1 MMDLQSLAN
10 IGEFIG
16 AIVVVLSLFYLAI
29 QVRQSTEAQRTEN
42 YAHALERLAAFQST
56 LSQNNE
62 MSVIFSKGVV
72 DASKLTPHEKV
83 QFTWSLYEA
92 FGAFEFMFHASKT
105 DSIVD
110 EVWSRWSIA
119 IAWWLTFPGVQ
130 AWWKARPIPFTNS
143 FTLFVESLLKD
154 NPTDAEPTQRW
165 QEFIDQEK
173 SYIREAE

>member
-10 IGEFIG
+10 IGEVVG
-16 AIVVVLSLFYLAI
+16 AVVVVLSLIYLAV
-29 QVRQSTEAQRTEN
+29 QVRQNTQAQRTEN
-42 YAHALERLAAFQST
+42 YAHALERLSVFQST

-62 MSVIFSKGVV
+62 ISIIFSQGVV

-83 QFTWSLYEA
+83 RFTWSLYEA

-110 EVWSRWSIA
+110 EVWSRWSVA
-119 IAWWLTFPGVQ
+119 IAWWLTFPGVR
-130 AWWKARPIPFTNS
+130 AWWKARPLPFTNS

-165 QEFIDQEK
+165 REFVDQGK
-173 SYIREAE
+173 SDIQRA